1 MDPFEIEECSAPT
14 GRACGSVYLD
24 QSFENLVR
32 TKLGR
37 KAESIITEQ
46 LAAEIMS
53 QFDTIKRKFNPFD
66 NGCESEYEI
75 GPLRGAPEMPD
86 IGLMEGYLKISK
98 YIISSL
104 ILLMLN
110 REDIETVFAPV
121 FKQILDLVQEQIRNM
136 KSRHEGKTRVV

>member
-1 MDPFEIEECSAPT
+1 MISYKVRELEPFEIEECSAPT

-24 QSFENLVR
+24 QGFENLVE
-32 TKLGR
+32 KAYR

-46 LAAEIMS
+46 LAAEIIG

-66 NGCESEYEI
+66 KGCESEYEI

-98 YIISSL
+98 
-104 ILLMLN
+104 
-110 REDIETVFAPV
+110 
-121 FKQILDLVQEQIRNM
+121 
-136 KSRHEGKTRVV
+136 